1 MQHLVNLPFCS
12 LTGNFISKL
21 VPCNCTLVWDLDK
34 FPKSDIIW
42 LQEILEDLEIIRG
55 DRVNNRIDE

>member
-1 MQHLVNLPFCS
+1 
-12 LTGNFISKL
+12 
-21 VPCNCTLVWDLDK
+21 LDK

-42 LQEILEDLEIIRG
+42 LQEILEDQEIIKG

>member
-1 MQHLVNLPFCS
+1 MQHLVNFPFCS
-12 LTGNFISKL
+12 LPGSLSLLMI
-21 VPCNCTLVWDLDK
+21 CTLVRDLDK

-42 LQEILEDLEIIRG
+42 LQEILEDQEIIRG